1 MACRVSCSVITAMA
15 PLSPSL
21 GTLTGYGGRADT
33 ADAHAGLDL

>member
-1 MACRVSCSVITAMA
+1 MAHQVSYSVITAMA

-21 GTLTGYGGRADT
+21 GTLTGYCGRADP